1 MLPTYYFFNFKFKF
15 IYIKC
20 EIKITSKFY
29 LVNNFL
35 FTQYTTENYNFSSIP
50 EWLLIYFAI
59 FLTGTLAV
67 EISQIKQIDVK
78 ITMKQ
83 GSGLLGSRHLS
94 EDSRMDLEIYNRFD
108 DLKLVY
114 NAEKFT
120 KELFKN

>member
-1 MLPTYYFFNFKFKF
+1 MFKTLTMFFFKFKG
-15 IYIKC
+15 K
-20 EIKITSKFY
+20 
-29 LVNNFL
+29 
-35 FTQYTTENYNFSSIP
+35 ENSGDYNFSSIS

-83 GSGLLGSRHLS
+83 GNGLLGSRHLS